1 MTWHLPQFNENA
13 MMVSYMVENQRE
25 ARNPL
30 KPDLSSHQLAFFL
43 QKNIDHCII
52 ITWGDRIRMELS
64 SSKTIHAC
72 RQ

>member
-1 MTWHLPQFNENA
+1 MTWHLPQSNEN
-13 MMVSYMVENQRE
+13 VMVENKERGKESVE
-25 ARNPL
+25 A
-30 KPDLSSHQLAFFL
+30 DLSSHQLAFFL